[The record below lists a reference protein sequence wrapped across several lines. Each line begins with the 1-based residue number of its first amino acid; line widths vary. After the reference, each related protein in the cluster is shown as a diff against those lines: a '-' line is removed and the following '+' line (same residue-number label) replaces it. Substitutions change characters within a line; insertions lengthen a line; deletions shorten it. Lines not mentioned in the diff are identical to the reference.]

1 MVAFY
6 QVDRHSSA
14 RSIGWRLSALL
25 WLESFWPI
33 CFHIVPRRLDAER
46 GRSLRRGLLARE
58 GFSASRM
65 LIDPHARANPRQNGQ
80 LSVIGAGAQKMRPG
94 FALDPRGKEVK
105 IQGVSVLPTRK
116 PRWLYRL
123 PVVTPPRLAERR
135 NRGPLP
141 QEPPRT
147 TRRLHSPAVQG
158 PPSVGAPL

>member
-116 PRWLYRL
+116 PRLISWKSRGTLAR
-123 PVVTPPRLAERR
+123 TAERR
-135 NRGPLP
+135 SVGLSP

-147 TRRLHSPAVQG
+147 TRRLQTASVHCEPSP
-158 PPSVGAPL
+158 GAPS